1 MSTCLAGVIGFS
13 RPPNRTTDGWKEAGW
28 KGWKEAGWKEAVLF
42 GSTWTGRA
50 EWKRYMLERHAAFGV
65 GIPKRLRYL
74 YWQRHQL
81 FESEEADN
89 AVQAA
94 LSAYAVPLAAALSV
108 HHRLRR
114 EKFHVT
120 SVSFRN
126 QPSGAE
132 TWIAPPS
139 YDKPGR

>member
-1 MSTCLAGVIGFS
+1 
-13 RPPNRTTDGWKEAGW
+13 
-28 KGWKEAGWKEAVLF
+28 
-42 GSTWTGRA
+42 
-50 EWKRYMLERHAAFGV
+50 MLERHAAFGV

-120 SVSFRN
+120 SVSLGTN
-126 QPSGAE
+126 LLAL
-132 TWIAPPS
+132 
-139 YDKPGR
+139 KPGSLLRAMINQDGRPFSWELIHP